1 MAEMQEMR
9 VLELVLGSE
18 QDVVLARQRGRQIAQ
33 MLGLSTQDQTR
44 VATAVSEI
52 ARNAFRYAG
61 HGKVE
66 FSITGEA
73 APQLLIITIS
83 DHGSGIANL
92 DDVLEGRYRSTTG
105 MGMGLIGSRRL
116 VDQCDIQTGAGG
128 TRVVLKKLLPAS
140 EAPVN
145 RAALVAM
152 VARLAAK
159 PLHGTVDEVQ
169 QQNRELLRALSD
181 MRQQHDELL
190 RLTNE
195 LEDTNRG
202 VVALYAEL
210 DQTANHLRRAD
221 EMKSRFLSN
230 MSHEFRTPLSSIRA
244 LSGLLL
250 SGVDGPLGEEQRT
263 QVGFIRKGAEDLSSL
278 VDDLLDLA
286 KIETGKVQ
294 VLPAEFQVGELF
306 SALRGM
312 LRPLLVTDTVDL
324 VFEEAGQLPMLCTD
338 EGKVSQILRN
348 FISNALKFTKLGE
361 IRVKAA
367 LAEGDSSMVEFS
379 VSDTGIGIAAEHQEL
394 IFEEFT
400 QVQNEMQR
408 SVKGTGLGLPLC
420 RKLAELLGGSVALR
434 SEPGTGST
442 FMARIP
448 LRYSLREPE
457 VGAVLPRAEVSV
469 DPGRLPVLI
478 VEDEPPEQLLYERY
492 LRDTIYQGV
501 AARSLREARDVLS
514 RMAPRAIILDIL
526 LPGEDAWNWLARFK
540 SETAQRDIPVI
551 VASRVEDQRKGL
563 ALGADAYFVKPL
575 EREDL
580 LATLNSLVLTQ
591 PGVARGAQ

>member
-1 MAEMQEMR
+1 MEMR
-9 VLELVLGSE
+9 VLDLILNGE
-18 QDVVLARQRGRQIAQ
+18 QDVVLARQRARQIAQ
-33 MLGLSTQDQTR
+33 MLGFTAQDQTR

-66 FSITGEA
+66 FSITGDA
-73 APQLLIITIS
+73 PPQLLLITVS
-83 DHGSGIANL
+83 DHGPGIPNL
-92 DDVLEGRYRSTTG
+92 EEVLGGRYRSSTG

-116 VDQCDIQTGAGG
+116 VDQCEVQTGPGG
-128 TRVVLKKLLPAS
+128 TRVVLKKLLPPD
-140 EAPVN
+140 EPLID
-145 RAALVAM
+145 RAALVAI

-169 QQNRELLRALSD
+169 QQNRELLRALSE

-210 DQTANHLRRAD
+210 DQTADHLRRAD

-244 LSGLLL
+244 LARLLL
-250 SGVDGPLGEEQRT
+250 AGTDGPLNEEQRT
-263 QVGFIRKGAEDLSSL
+263 QVGFITKGAEDLAAL

-286 KIETGKVQ
+286 KIETGKVE

-312 LRPLLVTDTVDL
+312 LRPLLVTDTVEL
-324 VFEEAGQLPMLCTD
+324 VFEEDPGLPLLCTD

-348 FISNALKFTKLGE
+348 FISNALKFTKRGE

-367 LAEGDSSMVEFS
+367 LLADDRSVIEFA
-379 VSDTGIGIAAEHQEL
+379 VSDTGIGIAPENHEL

-400 QVQNEMQR
+400 QIQNDMQR
-408 SVKGTGLGLPLC
+408 HVKGTGLGLPLC
-420 RKLAELLGGSVALR
+420 RKLAELLGGSVAVR
-434 SEPGTGST
+434 SQPGAGST
-442 FMARIP
+442 FLARIP
-448 LRYSLREPE
+448 LRYHLQEPE
-457 VGAVLPRAEVSV
+457 VDASLPKPEVIV

-478 VEDEPPEQLLYERY
+478 VEDEQPEQLLYERY
-492 LRDTIYQGV
+492 LRDTVYQGV
-501 AARSLREARDVLS
+501 AARSLREAREVLS
-514 RMAPRAIILDIL
+514 RMAPRAIILDIV
-526 LPGEDAWNWLARFK
+526 LPGEDAWSWLARFK
-540 SETAQRDIPVI
+540 SGAGQSGIPVI

-580 LATLNSLVLTQ
+580 LATLNSLVLAQ
-591 PGVARGAQ
+591 AGGAR